1 MEIQLYTSTCNTLQ
15 HERHTGYDEWVFISE
30 ETYNIYVKDTQ
41 ENKGL

>member
-1 MEIQLYTSTCNTLQ
+1 MEIQLYTCNTLQ

-41 ENKGL
+41 ENTRL